1 MIVGLPAKV
10 GRRQTNGIFYFNKP
24 GCFYT
29 APEAILGAAKA
40 RSRNF
45 AWLGA
50 LPKTPGGDKQLSPPP
65 FEHQKNVPH
74 QACLLSEWRSADKLG
89 AG

>member
-1 MIVGLPAKV
+1 
-10 GRRQTNGIFYFNKP
+10 
-24 GCFYT
+24 
-29 APEAILGAAKA
+29 
-40 RSRNF
+40 
-45 AWLGA
+45 
-50 LPKTPGGDKQLSPPP
+50 LSPPP